1 MVSAPRIALIA
12 AAAAL
17 VAAWLT
23 AATTAPAGDVGV
35 PAPPPAAAVAG
46 EGAQPAAAAEE
57 LAADLER
64 LRQRPEQTPALRMSA
79 RNPFSLAPPPLPP
92 RSGTPDPSV
101 RSSAPVASR
110 RPPASRL
117 AVELIGIAME
127 DTEDGSG
134 GTGIL
139 TTPGGDVLL
148 VRTGDRVPGGYR
160 VDAVGP
166 SSVTLVDGGGARHR
180 LVLP

>member
-1 MVSAPRIALIA
+1 MSAPRIALVA
-12 AAAAL
+12 AGSAL
-17 VAAWLT
+17 VAAWLA
-23 AATTAPAGDVGV
+23 AATTAPAGDAEV
-35 PAPPPAAAVAG
+35 AARPPAAAVAG
-46 EGAQPAAAAEE
+46 EGTQPAAAEE
-57 LAADLER
+57 LAADMER
-64 LRQRPEQTPALRMSA
+64 LRQRREQTPALRMSA
-79 RNPFSLAPPPLPP
+79 RNPFSLAPTPPP
-92 RSGTPDPSV
+92 RPETLDPS
-101 RSSAPVASR
+101 APSGAPLASR

-127 DTEDGSG
+127 DPEAGSG

-180 LVLP
+180 LALP

>member
-1 MVSAPRIALIA
+1 MSAPRIALVA
-12 AAAAL
+12 AGGAL
-17 VAAWLT
+17 VAAWLA

-35 PAPPPAAAVAG
+35 AAPPPAAAVAG
-46 EGAQPAAAAEE
+46 EGTQPAAAAEE
-57 LAADLER
+57 LAADMER
-64 LRQRPEQTPALRMSA
+64 LRQRREQTPALRMSA
-79 RNPFSLAPPPLPP
+79 RNPFSLAPPPPP
-92 RSGTPDPSV
+92 RPGTLDPSAP
-101 RSSAPVASR
+101 SSAPVASR

-127 DTEDGSG
+127 DPEAGSG

-166 SSVTLVDGGGARHR
+166 SSVTLVDGGGARH
-180 LVLP
+180 VLALP